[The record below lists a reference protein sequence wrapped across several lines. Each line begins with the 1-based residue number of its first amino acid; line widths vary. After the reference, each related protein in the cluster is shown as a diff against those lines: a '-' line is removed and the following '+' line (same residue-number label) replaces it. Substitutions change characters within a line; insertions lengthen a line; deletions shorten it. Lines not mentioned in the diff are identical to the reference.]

1 MSEFEIEEGV
11 PLPSRKT
18 GITAA
23 TPWPWPEMEVNQSV
37 FIPAKK
43 GETASN
49 IRSRVTPHHYGRKND
64 KTFKTRWMKRGDFS
78 EMGLPAEEKRKL
90 GVRVW
95 RTK

>member
-1 MSEFEIEEGV
+1 MSKFEIEEDV
-11 PLPSRKT
+11 PLPSRKA
-18 GITAA
+18 GITA
-23 TPWPWPEMEVNQSV
+23 WPWPEMEVNQSV

-49 IRSRVTPHHYGRKND
+49 IRGRVTPHHYGLRHNK
-64 KTFKTRWMKRGDFS
+64 KFKTRWMKRGDFS

-90 GVRVW
+90 GIRVW